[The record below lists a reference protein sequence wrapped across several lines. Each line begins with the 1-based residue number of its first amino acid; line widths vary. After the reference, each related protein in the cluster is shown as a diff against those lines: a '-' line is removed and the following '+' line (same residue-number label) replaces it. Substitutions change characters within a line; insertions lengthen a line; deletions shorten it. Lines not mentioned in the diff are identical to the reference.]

1 MTDYAVNICAIV
13 ASSYAGTGG
22 IDVGLMLS
30 CQGIPGGENW
40 EKTFTRH
47 SKPVCKAIIK
57 VVDELIA
64 ETLQEEVALTIK
76 EKLSKKYTKSEIDE
90 FITKKQAGILTDI
103 DEVDNVRISISFDMG
118 WQKKGTGHTYDSNSG
133 HAYYIGV

>member
-1 MTDYAVNICAIV
+1 M
-13 ASSYAGTGG
+13 
-22 IDVGLMLS
+22 
-30 CQGIPGGENW
+30 NW
-40 EKTFTRH
+40 EKSFTRH

-76 EKLSKKYTKSEIDE
+76 EKLSKTYTKSEIDE

-133 HAYYIGV
+133 HAYYIGVRTGKGVAI